1 MHKSRKLF
9 GAVTLAMMAGVGVVT
24 PAGAWGSGTAVRSC
38 GTNAIES
45 GSIGGTTYAL
55 TRKVSGTCA
64 GPLGAAF
71 RTANNSLTSW
81 VNDPSWAVIT
91 TGNPGAYAGGAH
103 RGCPSCNTSY
113 T

>member
-1 MHKSRKLF
+1 MHQPRKLF
-9 GAVTLAMMAGVGVVT
+9 GAVALVMVAGFGVAA

-55 TRKVSGTCA
+55 TRKVSGNCS
-64 GPLGAAF
+64 GPLGATL
-71 RTANNSLTSW
+71 RTANNSFSGW
-81 VNDPSWAVIT
+81 VNNSSWAVT
-91 TGNPGAYAGGAH
+91 TAGNPGNFVGGAH
-103 RGCPSCNTSY
+103 RGCIACNLSY